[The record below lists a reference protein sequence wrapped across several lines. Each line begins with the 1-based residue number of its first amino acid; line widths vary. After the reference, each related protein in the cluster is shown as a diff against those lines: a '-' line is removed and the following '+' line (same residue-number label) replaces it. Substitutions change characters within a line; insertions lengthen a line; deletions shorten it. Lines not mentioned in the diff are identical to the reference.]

1 MKTSFRD
8 PISVDIKRGGLLES
22 RHQISAVLM
31 HPDGT
36 LEECWGDPKMLV
48 FPRSAVKPLQA
59 MALVSSGAVEK
70 FNLTSQE
77 IALACASHG
86 GETMH
91 VEGVRN
97 WLSKVGLQTTDLE
110 CGSHWPSHQ
119 ESAHRMIADGVFHQA
134 EHNNCS
140 GKHAGF
146 LTLALQLGYPHKNYI
161 QPDHPVQLR
170 VKEVLEK
177 SCDVELSKMEPAID
191 GCSVPTWAMPLENIA
206 IGMARWGTRS
216 KLDQEF
222 CEASEIISKAMVLH
236 PHLVAG
242 QGRCCTRV
250 LSHFKGKVLVKT
262 GAEGVYCAAFP
273 ELGLGMALK
282 CHDGQKR
289 ASEAGLVALIQK
301 LDLVDEQQ
309 AEILSPSKI
318 MNHNQILVGEIK
330 VRIP

>member
-8 PISVDIKRGGLLES
+8 PISVDIKRGGLVES

-146 LTLALQLGYPHKNYI
+146 LTLALQLGI
-161 QPDHPVQLR
+161 R
-170 VKEVLEK
+170 IRIT
-177 SCDVELSKMEPAID
+177 SS
-191 GCSVPTWAMPLENIA
+191 
-206 IGMARWGTRS
+206 
-216 KLDQEF
+216 
-222 CEASEIISKAMVLH
+222 
-236 PHLVAG
+236 
-242 QGRCCTRV
+242 
-250 LSHFKGKVLVKT
+250 
-262 GAEGVYCAAFP
+262 
-273 ELGLGMALK
+273 
-282 CHDGQKR
+282 
-289 ASEAGLVALIQK
+289 LIT
-301 LDLVDEQQ
+301 LFN
-309 AEILSPSKI
+309 S
-318 MNHNQILVGEIK
+318 G
-330 VRIP
+330 